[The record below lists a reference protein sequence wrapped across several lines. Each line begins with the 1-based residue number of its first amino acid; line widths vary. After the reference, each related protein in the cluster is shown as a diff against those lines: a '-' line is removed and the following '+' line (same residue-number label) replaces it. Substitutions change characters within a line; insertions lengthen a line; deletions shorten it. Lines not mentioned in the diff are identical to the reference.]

1 LSSSRLFR
9 RRWRLDDEAKKGV
22 HETRTTI
29 KQRIQQQI
37 GIPATYGGKDKYC
50 ATDADDD
57 ACDDEAF
64 PTPRRADNACQ
75 LRERK

>member
-1 LSSSRLFR
+1 M
-9 RRWRLDDEAKKGV
+9 
-22 HETRTTI
+22 
-29 KQRIQQQI
+29 
-37 GIPATYGGKDKYC
+37 GIPATYSGKDKYC